1 MGAIHIKK
9 LKKSYDNFI
18 LDIEELEIKEGYI
31 TGFIG
36 PNGAGK
42 TTTIKCIL
50 DMVKTD
56 KGEARV
62 LGYNIKQNPYIKE
75 DIAYIGGVSGFLE
88 EGKLKNIKK
97 GIQNFYS
104 NWDEQVYKTYISK
117 FKLNENKCYQDL
129 SKGQQKQFELSIAFA
144 HHPKLLIMDEP
155 TANLDPIIRNE
166 FIEMIQEIME
176 KENVSVFY
184 STHITSDLDK
194 CADYIVLIDEG
205 KILLKGEKDEILEE
219 HVLVKGKK
227 ELFDKEIKEEFI
239 GIKNNSFGFEGMIYG
254 RKKAFEL
261 FGKEVVYE
269 RCSLEDILL
278 YYTKGEENN
287 ERIK

>member
-56 KGEARV
+56 KGEVRV

-227 ELFDKEIKEEFI
+227 ELFDKEIKEKFI

>member
-1 MGAIHIKK
+1 MGAIHIKE
-9 LKKSYDNFI
+9 LKKSYDDFT
-18 LDIEELEIKEGYI
+18 LDINNLEIKEGYI

-50 DMVKTD
+50 DMVKPHE
-56 KGEARV
+56 GEVRV
-62 LGYNIKQNPYIKE
+62 LGYDINENPYIKE
-75 DIAYIGGVSGFLE
+75 DIAYIGDVSGFLE

-97 GIQNFYS
+97 SIQNFYS
-104 NWDEQVYKTYISK
+104 DWDEQVYKTYISK
-117 FKLNENKCYQDL
+117 FKLNENKKYQDL
-129 SKGQQKQFELSIAFA
+129 SKGQQKQFELAIAFA

-155 TANLDPIIRNE
+155 TANLDPIVRNE
-166 FIEMIQEIME
+166 FIEIIQDVME

-205 KILLKGEKDEILEE
+205 KILLQGEKDELLEE
-219 HVLVKGKK
+219 HVIIKGKK
-227 ELFDKEIKEEFI
+227 ELFDEEIKNEFI

-254 RKKAFEL
+254 TKKAFEL
-261 FGKEVVYE
+261 FGKEAVYE
-269 RCSLEDILL
+269 KCTLEDILL
-278 YYTKGEENN
+278 YYTRQEGK
-287 ERIK
+287 

>member
-1 MGAIHIKK
+1 
-9 LKKSYDNFI
+9 
-18 LDIEELEIKEGYI
+18 
-31 TGFIG
+31 
-36 PNGAGK
+36 
-42 TTTIKCIL
+42 
-50 DMVKTD
+50 
-56 KGEARV
+56 
-62 LGYNIKQNPYIKE
+62 
-75 DIAYIGGVSGFLE
+75 
-88 EGKLKNIKK
+88 
-97 GIQNFYS
+97 
-104 NWDEQVYKTYISK
+104 
-117 FKLNENKCYQDL
+117 
-129 SKGQQKQFELSIAFA
+129 
-144 HHPKLLIMDEP
+144 MDEP

-287 ERIK
+287 ERIN

>member
-1 MGAIHIKK
+1 MDVIKIK
-9 LKKSYDNFI
+9 NLKKSYDDFTVN
-18 LDIEELEIKEGYI
+18 IEKLNIPSGYI

-50 DMVKTD
+50 GMSKIDN
-56 KGEARV
+56 GEV
-62 LGYNIKQNPYIKE
+62 HVFESDIITNPYIKE
-75 DIAYIGGVSGFLE
+75 NIAYIGGSSGFLE
-88 EGKLKNIKK
+88 ESKLKYIKK
-97 GIQNFYS
+97 AVAPFYS
-104 NWDEQVYKTYISK
+104 NWDDELYYKYIDK
-117 FKLNENKCYQDL
+117 FKLNENKQYQDL

-155 TANLDPIIRNE
+155 TANLDPIVRNE
-166 FIEMIQEIME
+166 FIDMIQDVME

-205 KILLKGEKDEILEE
+205 KILLQGEKDELLEE
-219 HVLVKGKK
+219 HVIIKGKK
-227 ELFDKEIKEEFI
+227 ELFDEEIKNEFI

-254 RKKAFEL
+254 RNKAFEL
-261 FGKEVVYE
+261 FGKEAVYE
-269 RCSLEDILL
+269 KCTLEDILL
-278 YYTKGEENN
+278 YYTRQGGKQ
-287 ERIK
+287 

>member
-56 KGEARV
+56 KGEVRV

-194 CADYIVLIDEG
+194 CADYIVFIDEG

>member
-1 MGAIHIKK
+1 
-9 LKKSYDNFI
+9 
-18 LDIEELEIKEGYI
+18 
-31 TGFIG
+31 
-36 PNGAGK
+36 
-42 TTTIKCIL
+42 
-50 DMVKTD
+50 MVKTD
-56 KGEARV
+56 KGEVRV

>member
-56 KGEARV
+56 KGEVRV

-219 HVLVKGKK
+219 HVLVKVKK

>member
-56 KGEARV
+56 KGEVRV

-117 FKLNENKCYQDL
+117 FKLNENKCYRDL

-144 HHPKLLIMDEP
+144 HHPKLFIMDEP

>member
-31 TGFIG
+31 TVFIG

-56 KGEARV
+56 KGEVRV

>member
-56 KGEARV
+56 KGEVRV

-205 KILLKGEKDEILEE
+205 NILLKGEKDEILEE

>member
-1 MGAIHIKK
+1 MGAIHIKE
-9 LKKSYDNFI
+9 LKKSYGDFTLEIN
-18 LDIEELEIKEGYI
+18 ELEIKEGYI

-42 TTTIKCIL
+42 TTTIKSML
-50 DMVKTD
+50 DMIKPD
-56 KGEARV
+56 EGEVRV
-62 LGYNIKQNPYIKE
+62 LGYDIKKNPYIKE

-88 EGKLKNIKK
+88 EGKLKHIKESVK
-97 GIQNFYS
+97 LFYD
-104 NWDEQVYKTYISK
+104 NWDESIYINYISK
-117 FKLNENKCYQDL
+117 FKLNENKSYQDL
-129 SKGQQKQFELSIAFA
+129 SKGQQKQFELAVAFA

-155 TANLDPIIRNE
+155 TANLDPIVRNE
-166 FIEMIQEIME
+166 FIEIMQQLME
-176 KENVSVFY
+176 KENLSVFY

-194 CADYIVLIDEG
+194 CADYIVLINGG
-205 KILLKGEKDEILEE
+205 KILLKGEKDELLEE
-219 HVLVKGKK
+219 HVLIKGKK
-227 ELFDKEIKEEFI
+227 ELLDEEIKNEFI

-278 YYTKGEENN
+278 YYTKQEENN
-287 ERIK
+287 EGVK

>member
-1 MGAIHIKK
+1 MGAIHIKE
-9 LKKSYDNFI
+9 LKKSYDDFT
-18 LDIEELEIKEGYI
+18 LDINNLEIKEGYI

-36 PNGAGK
+36 QNGAGK

-50 DMVKTD
+50 DMVKPHE
-56 KGEARV
+56 GEVRV
-62 LGYNIKQNPYIKE
+62 LGYDIKENLHIKE
-75 DIAYIGGVSGFLE
+75 DIAYIGDVSGFLE

-97 GIQNFYS
+97 SIQNFYFD
-104 NWDEQVYKTYISK
+104 WDEQVYKTYISK
-117 FKLNENKCYQDL
+117 FKLNENKKYQDL
-129 SKGQQKQFELSIAFA
+129 SKGQQKQFELAIAFA

-155 TANLDPIIRNE
+155 TANLDPIVRNE
-166 FIEMIQEIME
+166 FIEMIQDVME

-205 KILLKGEKDEILEE
+205 KILLQGEKDELLEE
-219 HVLVKGKK
+219 HVIIKGKK
-227 ELFDKEIKEEFI
+227 ELFDEEIKNEFI

-261 FGKEVVYE
+261 FGKEAVYE
-269 RCSLEDILL
+269 KCTLEDILL
-278 YYTKGEENN
+278 YYTRQEE
-287 ERIK
+287 K

>member
-56 KGEARV
+56 KGEVRV

-75 DIAYIGGVSGFLE
+75 GIAYIGGVSGFLE

>member
-56 KGEARV
+56 KGEVRV

>member
-56 KGEARV
+56 KGEVRV

-97 GIQNFYS
+97 GIQNYYS

-144 HHPKLLIMDEP
+144 HHPKLFIMDEP

>member
-56 KGEARV
+56 KGEVRV

-97 GIQNFYS
+97 GIQIFYS
-104 NWDEQVYKTYISK
+104 NWDEQVYKTYIST
-117 FKLNENKCYQDL
+117 FNLNENKCYQDL

-144 HHPKLLIMDEP
+144 HHPKLFIMDEP

>member
-56 KGEARV
+56 KGEVRV

-75 DIAYIGGVSGFLE
+75 DIAYIGGISGFLE

>member
-56 KGEARV
+56 KGEV

>member
-56 KGEARV
+56 KGEVRV

-278 YYTKGEENN
+278 YYTKGDENN

>member
-56 KGEARV
+56 KGEVRV

-104 NWDEQVYKTYISK
+104 NWDEQVYKIYISK

-129 SKGQQKQFELSIAFA
+129 SKGQQKQFELSIALA